1 MSGENIA
8 MDNLVLHGQV
18 GSGAHGTAIEG
29 QDDRDEMGVCREPME
44 LVCGLST
51 FEHYTMRTQPEGVR
65 SGPGD
70 LDLIVYGLRRFCRLA
85 AKGNPSILGLLY
97 LPEYITN
104 TIVGLHLIGLRDA
117 FISRR
122 AGEAF
127 LGYLVSQRRA
137 LSGERS
143 KRVQRPELVERYG
156 YDTKFAMHAL
166 RLGLQGIEYISTGH
180 ISIPIREPDLALVR
194 SVREGQLSL
203 AQTMAEIDSVEARLR
218 EVVSA
223 IEWRVDVDRVNRFL
237 VDAYTSN
244 GVGP

>member
-1 MSGENIA
+1 MRDGDIA
-8 MDNLVLHGQV
+8 MNNLVLHGQV

-29 QDDRDEMGVCREPME
+29 QDDRDEMGICLEPLE

-51 FEHYTMRTQPEGVR
+51 FEHYTMRTQPEGVG

-70 LDLIVYGLRRFCRLA
+70 LDLIVYGLRKFCRLA

-97 LPEYITN
+97 LPEYMVKTN
-104 TIVGLHLIGLRDA
+104 VGLQLIALRDA
-117 FISRR
+117 FISRA
-122 AGEAF
+122 AGNAF
-127 LGYLVSQRRA
+127 LGYLISQRRA

-143 KRVQRPELVERYG
+143 KRVQRPDLVERYG

-166 RLGLQGIEYISTGH
+166 RLGLQGIEYLSTGH

-194 SVREGQLSL
+194 SVREGLLSL

-218 EVVSA
+218 E
-223 IEWRVDVDRVNRFL
+223 IIRDFTREVDVNRVNRFL
-237 VDAYTSN
+237 VDAYTSE
-244 GVGP
+244 GEML